1 MGEDEGETELD
12 PVTVELSELLNEEE
26 EDPDGV
32 SDED

>member
-12 PVTVELSELLNEEE
+12 PVTVELSELLNEE
-26 EDPDGV
+26 DPDGV